1 MDNSIGCQIMLM
13 LLAVAALK
21 GDGES
26 LWIERVVA
34 FLQDEKMICK
44 LYQHAL

>member
-1 MDNSIGCQIMLM
+1 MDNGIGCQIMLM

-21 GDGES
+21 EGSES
-26 LWIERVVA
+26 LWIDRVVA